1 MTSRPLTFLVG
12 RAAEDAKNAHK
23 RYPLYRKFWRVLND
37 LGVWRHDQYLARKAL
52 RTCVED
58 VREVTPTCVLNVRE

>member
-1 MTSRPLTFLVG
+1 MDVVRQVVEVVF
-12 RAAEDAKNAHK
+12 H
-23 RYPLYRKFWRVLND
+23 

-58 VREVTPTCVLNVRE
+58 VREVMPTCVLNVRE